1 MLMEAV
7 AGEHRWARAPAP
19 ARAAAPQLEPVH
31 RTHPQRASFEQFI
44 AAGFERAHGAH
55 VTHFLPHLL
64 GVRDALSHWKAASG
78 YAAALD
84 GPLFLEQY
92 LDKPVEETLTAATGW
107 PVHRVQIVEAG
118 NLTAASPGMARALIP
133 LVARHLHR
141 MGYRW
146 VVFTATREVRNALHR
161 LGLKPLRLA
170 RADPARL
177 LDGGRSWGR
186 YYQHD
191 PLVMAGKISLA
202 LRAGQG
208 A

>member
-7 AGEHRWARAPAP
+7 AADYRLP
-19 ARAAAPQLEPVH
+19 RAAKPAAATALQLEPVH
-31 RTHPQRASFEQFI
+31 GAHPQRASFEQFI
-44 AAGFERAHGAH
+44 AARFERAHGAH

-64 GVRDALSHWKAASG
+64 GVRDALSRWKAASG
-78 YAAALD
+78 YGAAID

-92 LDKPVEETLTAATGW
+92 LDKPVEEVLTAATGW
-107 PVHRVQIVEAG
+107 PVHRIQIVEAG
-118 NLTAASPGMARALIP
+118 NLTAVSPGMARALIP
-133 LVARHLHR
+133 QVARHLHR
-141 MGYRW
+141 LGYRW
-146 VVFTATREVRNALHR
+146 VAFTATREVRNTLHR

-177 LDGGRSWGR
+177 RDAGRSWGR

-202 LRAGQG
+202 LRASQG

>member
-1 MLMEAV
+1 MDAV
-7 AGEHRWARAPAP
+7 AGVHQLARARAPA
-19 ARAAAPQLEPVH
+19 AAKPLQLEPVH
-31 RTHPQRASFEQFI
+31 QAHPQRASFEQFI
-44 AAGFERAHGAH
+44 AARFDRAHGAH

-64 GVRDALSHWKAASG
+64 GVRDALSRWKAAWG

-92 LDKPVEETLTAATGW
+92 LDKPVEEALTAATGW
-107 PVHRVQIVEAG
+107 PVHRLQIVEAG
-118 NLTAASPGMARALIP
+118 NLASASPGMARALIP
-133 LVARHLHR
+133 LGARHLHR

-146 VVFTATREVRNALHR
+146 VVFTATREVRATLQR

-177 LDGGRSWGR
+177 LDGGKSWGR

-191 PLVMAGKISLA
+191 PQVMAGKISLA